1 MSTPKKYDHINFVP
15 PKSVSKAAERG
26 LELRKSATKS
36 SKGGLTNKQASKE
49 GIGSGVQRAVNLKN
63 GDTIS
68 PKVIKQMK
76 AFFDRHEKNKQID
89 KGKTAQTDKGYIA
102 WQLWGGDPGK
112 TWANK
117 VVKQMDSAD
126 EKSAESKFESLCH
139 KLSNGISKPLFW

>member
-89 KGKTAQTDKGYIA
+89 KGKTSEAQLDFMVYK
-102 WQLWGGDPGK
+102 
-112 TWANK
+112 
-117 VVKQMDSAD
+117 
-126 EKSAESKFESLCH
+126 
-139 KLSNGISKPLFW
+139 KPSTCLQIWH